1 MTAGDLPPEAQ
12 LKEALLEHYDASV
25 RPTYNTTEA
34 TRVVMDLAL
43 QQIIDV
49 VGISSFFQPCTY
61 TLQEENLHWSLNYTN
76 GKFTKLKNSHYC
88 FIFSNFSLIAYVI
101 EIQNKTFDK
110 YLIP

>member
-1 MTAGDLPPEAQ
+1 MLTAGDLPPEAQ

-49 VGISSFFQPCTY
+49 VGISSFSTIYIYPT
-61 TLQEENLHWSLNYTN
+61 
-76 GKFTKLKNSHYC
+76 GRKFALE
-88 FIFSNFSLIAYVI
+88 FNFLL
-101 EIQNKTFDK
+101 FR
-110 YLIP
+110 

>member
-1 MTAGDLPPEAQ
+1 MYYYVLGEAVLTAGDLPPEAQ

-61 TLQEENLHWSLNYTN
+61 TLQEENLHWSLIFCYFASA
-76 GKFTKLKNSHYC
+76 KFAKFELCLILDFHKLCVN
-88 FIFSNFSLIAYVI
+88 L
-101 EIQNKTFDK
+101 
-110 YLIP
+110 

>member
-1 MTAGDLPPEAQ
+1 MYYYVLGEAVLTAGDLPPEAQ

-61 TLQEENLHWSLNYTN
+61 TLQEENLHWSLI
-76 GKFTKLKNSHYC
+76 FALSLVPNSLNLNC
-88 FIFSNFSLIAYVI
+88 A
-101 EIQNKTFDK
+101 
-110 YLIP
+110 

>member
-49 VGISSFFQPCTY
+49 VGISSLSTMYIYPTGRKFALEFNFCY
-61 TLQEENLHWSLNYTN
+61 IASAKFAKFELCLTLDFYKLCDDSLY
-76 GKFTKLKNSHYC
+76 
-88 FIFSNFSLIAYVI
+88 
-101 EIQNKTFDK
+101 E
-110 YLIP
+110 

>member
-49 VGISSFFQPCTY
+49 VGISSFSTIYIYPT
-61 TLQEENLHWSLNYTN
+61 
-76 GKFTKLKNSHYC
+76 GRKFALE
-88 FIFSNFSLIAYVI
+88 FNFLL
-101 EIQNKTFDK
+101 FR
-110 YLIP
+110 

>member
-1 MTAGDLPPEAQ
+1 MYYHVLGEAVLTAGDLPPEAQ

-49 VGISSFFQPCTY
+49 VGISSFFSTMYIYPTGRKFALEFNFCY
-61 TLQEENLHWSLNYTN
+61 FASAKFAKFNLCLILAFHKLCDDSLY
-76 GKFTKLKNSHYC
+76 
-88 FIFSNFSLIAYVI
+88 
-101 EIQNKTFDK
+101 E
-110 YLIP
+110 

>member
-1 MTAGDLPPEAQ
+1 MLTAGDLPPEAQ

-49 VGISSFFQPCTY
+49 VGISSFFNHVGYIYPT
-61 TLQEENLHWSLNYTN
+61 
-76 GKFTKLKNSHYC
+76 GRKFALE
-88 FIFSNFSLIAYVI
+88 FNFLL
-101 EIQNKTFDK
+101 FR
-110 YLIP
+110 

>member
-1 MTAGDLPPEAQ
+1 MFYSVLGEAVLTAGDLPPEAQ

-49 VGISSFFQPCTY
+49 VGISSFFNHVHIPY
-61 TLQEENLHWSLNYTN
+61 R
-76 GKFTKLKNSHYC
+76 KKI
-88 FIFSNFSLIAYVI
+88 FIGI
-101 EIQNKTFDK
+101 
-110 YLIP
+110 

>member
-1 MTAGDLPPEAQ
+1 MYYYVLGEAVLTAGDLPPEAQ

-61 TLQEENLHWSLNYTN
+61 TLQEENLHLNLIFAISLMPNSLNLSY
-76 GKFTKLKNSHYC
+76 
-88 FIFSNFSLIAYVI
+88 
-101 EIQNKTFDK
+101 
-110 YLIP
+110 P